1 MPAIGWRYCGVRT
14 WFQHAADESGLY
26 SRLHKM
32 SNCQNRCSPEIVRVQ
47 SNGSILSIF
56 QVGLDLLQDLFRA
69 QIIGIDVEIG
79 VPASVP

>member
-1 MPAIGWRYCGVRT
+1 MQLTKVDYTPDYIKCPIINGC
-14 WFQHAADESGLY
+14 FS
-26 SRLHKM
+26 
-32 SNCQNRCSPEIVRVQ
+32 EIVRVQ